1 MSNRGVGPA
10 VARSFLQRALGAARL
25 DADVY
30 EEVEADTSANS
41 QAAWVV
47 TLSAIAAGLGSIGN
61 NGLSG
66 VVWYTL
72 CALASWYIWAA
83 VAYWI
88 GTRLLPG
95 PCTEADRGQ
104 LLRTLG
110 FSSAPGVLRIF
121 GLFPPLAAFVFLLSA
136 LWMLVAM
143 VVAVRQALDYCTT
156 GQAIAVCAIGFPIYA
171 ISLTLSL
178 LLLGPWPI

>member
-1 MSNRGVGPA
+1 MSEAGVGGA

-30 EEVEADTSANS
+30 EEVEADTGATG
-41 QAAWVV
+41 QAAWMV
-47 TLSAIAAGLGSIGN
+47 TLSAVAAGLGSIGN
-61 NGLSG
+61 HGLSG

-72 CALASWYIWAA
+72 CALASWYIWA
-83 VAYWI
+83 VIAYWI

-110 FSSAPGVLRIF
+110 FSSAPGLLRIF
-121 GLFPPLAAFVFLLSA
+121 GLFSPLAGFVFLLSA

-156 GQAIAVCAIGFPIYA
+156 KQAIAVCAIGFPIYV
-171 ISLTLSL
+171 ISLALSL

>member
-1 MSNRGVGPA
+1 MSEAAGGRA
-10 VARSFLQRALGAARL
+10 TARSFLQRALGAARL

-30 EEVEADTSANS
+30 EEIEADTGANA
-41 QAAWVV
+41 QAAWMV
-47 TLSAIAAGLGSIGN
+47 TLSAVAAGLGSIGN
-61 NGLSG
+61 NGVSG
-66 VVWYTL
+66 LVLYTL
-72 CALASWYIWAA
+72 CALASWYVWA
-83 VAYWI
+83 VIAYWI

-95 PCTEADRGQ
+95 PCTEADRGE

-110 FSSAPGVLRIF
+110 FSTAPGLLRIF
-121 GLFPPLAAFVFLLSA
+121 GLFPPLAGIVFLLSA

-171 ISLTLSL
+171 ISLALSL

>member
-1 MSNRGVGPA
+1 VSEARVGGA

-30 EEVEADTSANS
+30 EEVEADTGATG
-41 QAAWVV
+41 QAAWMV
-47 TLSAIAAGLGSIGN
+47 TLSAVAAGLGSIGN
-61 NGLSG
+61 HGLSG

-72 CALASWYIWAA
+72 WALASWYIWAA
-83 VAYWI
+83 IAYWI

-95 PCTEADRGQ
+95 AHTEADHGQ

-110 FSSAPGVLRIF
+110 FSSAPGLLRIF
-121 GLFPPLAAFVFLLSA
+121 GLFPPLAGFVFLLSA

-156 GQAIAVCAIGFPIYA
+156 ARAIAVCAIGFPIYA
-171 ISLTLSL
+171 ISLALSL
-178 LLLGPWPI
+178 LLLGPLPI